1 MDFYED
7 FMESG
12 VDYTNPSEIALARDQ
27 VQMQKMI
34 IALESAEA
42 LHEIS
47 LREAELKCYA
57 ESGSDDDFISYVE
70 AANNDLEQKTDNIIK
85 RLWQKVADFFTKL
98 KEKIVGKDDD
108 VQLPDDSEVHMPRV
122 VANFLD
128 KLAGLWAQVKAA
140 IANAKK
146 KLSENPAWQK
156 FILLMA
162 TALAAI
168 GTTAFVLVTKTDKL
182 KIDIKE
188 KFSKDDVA
196 MSGKKFNGVRGLL
209 NNMADHVKGIAK
221 KNANSSTGDAD
232 TAREMSKFGTQ
243 LNTLVGKVK
252 APFRQWKAKKA
263 AAGV

>member
-12 VDYTNPSEIALARDQ
+12 MDYSNPSDLALARDQ
-27 VQMQKMI
+27 VQMQKLVL
-34 IALESAEA
+34 ALESAESM
-42 LHEIS
+42 HEIA

-57 ESGSDDDFISYVE
+57 ESGSDDDFIGYVE

-108 VQLPDDSEVHMPRV
+108 VNLPDDSEVHMPRV
-122 VANFLD
+122 VANFLE

-162 TALAAI
+162 TAVAAI
-168 GTTAFVLVTKTDKL
+168 GTSAFILVTKVDKA
-182 KIDIKE
+182 KIDIKD
-188 KFSKDDVA
+188 KFSKDDVV
-196 MSGKKFNGVRGLL
+196 MSGKKFNGVRSLL
-209 NNMADHVKGIAK
+209 NNMSDHVKGVAK
-221 KNANSSTGDAD
+221 KNASSATGDAD
-232 TAREMSKFGTQ
+232 TAKEMSKFGSQ
-243 LNTLVGKVK
+243 LSTLVTKVK

-263 AAGV
+263 AAGA